1 MAPAMNALRM
11 LPPWLIENEIGPA
24 IGDSW
29 LGSIEPKDTA
39 MS

>member
-1 MAPAMNALRM
+1 MDALRM

-24 IGDSW
+24 IEDTW
-29 LGSIEPKDTA
+29 LGSIELKDTE